1 MTGKELHRATRFGS
15 LIKTDPAVRK
25 AFVKDPVRAL
35 ADHAGV
41 ILTKEESTAL
51 TNYVAAAKALEKAIG
66 YKDPPSQEAA
76 RAPWWMFYPATGPF
90 WDLMHGFD

>member
-1 MTGKELHRATRFGS
+1 MTGKELHRASRFGS
-15 LIKTDPAVRK
+15 LIKTDQVVRE

-41 ILTKEESTAL
+41 TLTKEEAGAL
-51 TNYVAAAKALEKAIG
+51 TNYVTAAKALEKAIG
-66 YKDPPSQEAA
+66 YQDPPSQAKI